1 MAMEIFTVGRGQEGY
16 PERLMPFADM
26 PSRLFVRGALPADE
40 QKTAAIVGARICTA
54 YGKSQAAFF
63 AQVLAANGVAV
74 ISGLACG
81 IDAAAHEG
89 ALRGKGKTF
98 AVLGCGVDICYPKQN
113 YPLMRRML
121 ENGGGVLS
129 EFPPGAE
136 PLPWHFPI
144 RNRVISALADVVLVI
159 EAKEKSGSLIT
170 ADYAL
175 EQGKTVFALPGRTT
189 DATSRGCN
197 RLINL
202 GVGLARLGKKVL
214 LVDADPQGDLTT
226 CLGWRDNDSL
236 TTTITDKLSG
246 VIREDHSDPQSGIL
260 RHEENVDLLPANIEL
275 SAMEMMLVT
284 AMSRETILRSYL
296 SKVKGNYDYVLIDC
310 MPSLGMVTL
319 NALAAADSVI
329 IPVQAQYLP
338 AKGMTQLMQT
348 IGKVRQY
355 INPSLRIDGILLN
368 IVDNRTNLAKS
379 TADAL
384 RKNFGS
390 VIKIYRSSIPM
401 AVKAAEVASKGVSI
415 YKYEPSSPVA
425 KAYAEFAKEVSADG
439 RKKERLHS
447 ADAR

>member
-74 ISGLACG
+74 ISGKPIAFCPLSNSKYSRLGG

-197 RLINL
+197 RLI
-202 GVGLARLGKKVL
+202 A
-214 LVDADPQGDLTT
+214 QGAEIAI
-226 CLGWRDNDSL
+226 S
-236 TTTITDKLSG
+236 
-246 VIREDHSDPQSGIL
+246 P
-260 RHEENVDLLPANIEL
+260 
-275 SAMEMMLVT
+275 
-284 AMSRETILRSYL
+284 ETILEEL
-296 SKVKGNYDYVLIDC
+296 GVKKAGTKRAAPRPRYGKEAEMVLK
-310 MPSLGMVTL
+310 T
-319 NALAAADSVI
+319 LAAEPQNLAQLAGSTG
-329 IPVQAQYLP
+329 IPLQEL
-338 AKGMTQLMQT
+338 T
-348 IGKVRQY
+348 
-355 INPSLRIDGILLN
+355 GILL
-368 IVDNRTNLAKS
+368 
-379 TADAL
+379 AL
-384 RKNFGS
+384 EIDG
-390 VIKIYRSSIPM
+390 VIAENPPGVYM
-401 AVKAAEVASKGVSI
+401 ALS
-415 YKYEPSSPVA
+415 
-425 KAYAEFAKEVSADG
+425 
-439 RKKERLHS
+439 
-447 ADAR
+447 

>member
-16 PERLMPFADM
+16 PERRMPFADM

-98 AVLGCGVDICYPKQN
+98 AVLGCGVDICYPKQI

-197 RLINL
+197 RLI
-202 GVGLARLGKKVL
+202 A
-214 LVDADPQGDLTT
+214 QGAEIAI
-226 CLGWRDNDSL
+226 S
-236 TTTITDKLSG
+236 
-246 VIREDHSDPQSGIL
+246 P
-260 RHEENVDLLPANIEL
+260 
-275 SAMEMMLVT
+275 
-284 AMSRETILRSYL
+284 ETILEEL
-296 SKVKGNYDYVLIDC
+296 GVKKAGTKRAAPRPRYGKEAEMVLK
-310 MPSLGMVTL
+310 T
-319 NALAAADSVI
+319 LAAEPQNLAQLAGSTG
-329 IPVQAQYLP
+329 IPLQEL
-338 AKGMTQLMQT
+338 T
-348 IGKVRQY
+348 
-355 INPSLRIDGILLN
+355 GILL
-368 IVDNRTNLAKS
+368 
-379 TADAL
+379 AL
-384 RKNFGS
+384 EIDG
-390 VIKIYRSSIPM
+390 VIAENPPGVYM
-401 AVKAAEVASKGVSI
+401 ALS
-415 YKYEPSSPVA
+415 
-425 KAYAEFAKEVSADG
+425 
-439 RKKERLHS
+439 
-447 ADAR
+447 

>member
-1 MAMEIFTVGRGQEGY
+1 MAMEIFTVGLGQEGY

-189 DATSRGCN
+189 DATSRGFT
-197 RLINL
+197 R
-202 GVGLARLGKKVL
+202 
-214 LVDADPQGDLTT
+214 
-226 CLGWRDNDSL
+226 NDSR
-236 TTTITDKLSG
+236 G
-246 VIREDHSDPQSGIL
+246 AGREKGRNKKSRTASALWKRGGNGS
-260 RHEENVDLLPANIEL
+260 ENTRGRTAESCTACRQHRNPA
-275 SAMEMMLVT
+275 A
-284 AMSRETILRSYL
+284 
-296 SKVKGNYDYVLIDC
+296 G
-310 MPSLGMVTL
+310 
-319 NALAAADSVI
+319 AD
-329 IPVQAQYLP
+329 
-338 AKGMTQLMQT
+338 
-348 IGKVRQY
+348 R
-355 INPSLRIDGILLN
+355 
-368 IVDNRTNLAKS
+368 
-379 TADAL
+379 
-384 RKNFGS
+384 
-390 VIKIYRSSIPM
+390 
-401 AVKAAEVASKGVSI
+401 
-415 YKYEPSSPVA
+415 
-425 KAYAEFAKEVSADG
+425 
-439 RKKERLHS
+439 HS
-447 ADAR
+447 AGTRN

>member
-1 MAMEIFTVGRGQEGY
+1 MAMEIFTVGRGHEGY

-175 EQGKTVFALPGRTT
+175 EQGKNGIFCSSATV
-189 DATSRGCN
+189 
-197 RLINL
+197 
-202 GVGLARLGKKVL
+202 
-214 LVDADPQGDLTT
+214 
-226 CLGWRDNDSL
+226 
-236 TTTITDKLSG
+236 
-246 VIREDHSDPQSGIL
+246 
-260 RHEENVDLLPANIEL
+260 
-275 SAMEMMLVT
+275 
-284 AMSRETILRSYL
+284 
-296 SKVKGNYDYVLIDC
+296 
-310 MPSLGMVTL
+310 
-319 NALAAADSVI
+319 
-329 IPVQAQYLP
+329 
-338 AKGMTQLMQT
+338 
-348 IGKVRQY
+348 
-355 INPSLRIDGILLN
+355 
-368 IVDNRTNLAKS
+368 
-379 TADAL
+379 
-384 RKNFGS
+384 GS
-390 VIKIYRSSIPM
+390 VAETRTPERHGFFKF
-401 AVKAAEVASKGVSI
+401 AVCPYSGCFVLPVVRYNSQLVRNFRHVFQLFQLQFCNVAAV
-415 YKYEPSSPVA
+415 PVLF
-425 KAYAEFAKEVSADG
+425 YLFCG
-439 RKKERLHS
+439 
-447 ADAR
+447 

>member
-189 DATSRGCN
+189 EIAIS
-197 RLINL
+197 
-202 GVGLARLGKKVL
+202 
-214 LVDADPQGDLTT
+214 P
-226 CLGWRDNDSL
+226 
-236 TTTITDKLSG
+236 
-246 VIREDHSDPQSGIL
+246 
-260 RHEENVDLLPANIEL
+260 
-275 SAMEMMLVT
+275 
-284 AMSRETILRSYL
+284 ETILEEL
-296 SKVKGNYDYVLIDC
+296 GVKKAGTKRAAPRPRYGKEAEMVLK
-310 MPSLGMVTL
+310 T
-319 NALAAADSVI
+319 LAAEPQNLAQLAGSTG
-329 IPVQAQYLP
+329 IPLQEL
-338 AKGMTQLMQT
+338 T
-348 IGKVRQY
+348 
-355 INPSLRIDGILLN
+355 GILL
-368 IVDNRTNLAKS
+368 
-379 TADAL
+379 AL
-384 RKNFGS
+384 EIDG
-390 VIKIYRSSIPM
+390 VIAENPPGVYM
-401 AVKAAEVASKGVSI
+401 ALS
-415 YKYEPSSPVA
+415 
-425 KAYAEFAKEVSADG
+425 
-439 RKKERLHS
+439 
-447 ADAR
+447 

>member
-89 ALRGKGKTF
+89 TARKGKTF

-175 EQGKTVFALPGRTT
+175 EQEKRYLPCPDGQRM
-189 DATSRGCN
+189 R
-197 RLINL
+197 
-202 GVGLARLGKKVL
+202 
-214 LVDADPQGDLTT
+214 Q
-226 CLGWRDNDSL
+226 
-236 TTTITDKLSG
+236 
-246 VIREDHSDPQSGIL
+246 
-260 RHEENVDLLPANIEL
+260 
-275 SAMEMMLVT
+275 
-284 AMSRETILRSYL
+284 
-296 SKVKGNYDYVLIDC
+296 
-310 MPSLGMVTL
+310 
-319 NALAAADSVI
+319 AAA
-329 IPVQAQYLP
+329 A
-338 AKGMTQLMQT
+338 
-348 IGKVRQY
+348 
-355 INPSLRIDGILLN
+355 
-368 IVDNRTNLAKS
+368 
-379 TADAL
+379 TA
-384 RKNFGS
+384 
-390 VIKIYRSSIPM
+390 
-401 AVKAAEVASKGVSI
+401 
-415 YKYEPSSPVA
+415 
-425 KAYAEFAKEVSADG
+425 
-439 RKKERLHS
+439 
-447 ADAR
+447 

>member
-189 DATSRGCN
+189 VC
-197 RLINL
+197 
-202 GVGLARLGKKVL
+202 
-214 LVDADPQGDLTT
+214 
-226 CLGWRDNDSL
+226 
-236 TTTITDKLSG
+236 DKLRLQPPDRAGERKFAIS
-246 VIREDHSDPQSGIL
+246 P
-260 RHEENVDLLPANIEL
+260 
-275 SAMEMMLVT
+275 
-284 AMSRETILRSYL
+284 ETILEEL
-296 SKVKGNYDYVLIDC
+296 GVKKAGTKRAAPRPRYGKEAEMVLK
-310 MPSLGMVTL
+310 T
-319 NALAAADSVI
+319 LAAEPQNLAQLAGSTG
-329 IPVQAQYLP
+329 IPLQEL
-338 AKGMTQLMQT
+338 T
-348 IGKVRQY
+348 
-355 INPSLRIDGILLN
+355 GILL
-368 IVDNRTNLAKS
+368 
-379 TADAL
+379 AL
-384 RKNFGS
+384 EIDG
-390 VIKIYRSSIPM
+390 VIAENPPGVYM
-401 AVKAAEVASKGVSI
+401 ALS
-415 YKYEPSSPVA
+415 
-425 KAYAEFAKEVSADG
+425 
-439 RKKERLHS
+439 
-447 ADAR
+447 

>member
-144 RNRVISALADVVLVI
+144 RRQKRRAAR
-159 EAKEKSGSLIT
+159 SLR
-170 ADYAL
+170 
-175 EQGKTVFALPGRTT
+175 RTT
-189 DATSRGCN
+189 R
-197 RLINL
+197 
-202 GVGLARLGKKVL
+202 
-214 LVDADPQGDLTT
+214 
-226 CLGWRDNDSL
+226 W
-236 TTTITDKLSG
+236 
-246 VIREDHSDPQSGIL
+246 
-260 RHEENVDLLPANIEL
+260 
-275 SAMEMMLVT
+275 
-284 AMSRETILRSYL
+284 SREKRYL
-296 SKVKGNYDYVLIDC
+296 PCPDGQR
-310 MPSLGMVTL
+310 MRQ
-319 NALAAADSVI
+319 AAA
-329 IPVQAQYLP
+329 A
-338 AKGMTQLMQT
+338 
-348 IGKVRQY
+348 
-355 INPSLRIDGILLN
+355 
-368 IVDNRTNLAKS
+368 
-379 TADAL
+379 TA
-384 RKNFGS
+384 
-390 VIKIYRSSIPM
+390 
-401 AVKAAEVASKGVSI
+401 
-415 YKYEPSSPVA
+415 
-425 KAYAEFAKEVSADG
+425 
-439 RKKERLHS
+439 
-447 ADAR
+447 

>member
-54 YGKSQAAFF
+54 YGKSQAAFL

-197 RLINL
+197 RLIADGAAALITDSWDVLREYEAQYPHKIL
-202 GVGLARLGKKVL
+202 GERVELPRTLGYQAREELARAKQAAVEETPALPELNLKTNDLGLTDDQMAILRALKAGALQVDDLIEKTQIPTRRVL
-214 LVDADPQGDLTT
+214 SALTMME
-226 CLGWRDNDSL
+226 LEGYVEQSGGKHFSL
-236 TTTITDKLSG
+236 T
-246 VIREDHSDPQSGIL
+246 
-260 RHEENVDLLPANIEL
+260 
-275 SAMEMMLVT
+275 
-284 AMSRETILRSYL
+284 
-296 SKVKGNYDYVLIDC
+296 
-310 MPSLGMVTL
+310 VTL
-319 NALAAADSVI
+319 L
-329 IPVQAQYLP
+329 
-338 AKGMTQLMQT
+338 
-348 IGKVRQY
+348 
-355 INPSLRIDGILLN
+355 
-368 IVDNRTNLAKS
+368 
-379 TADAL
+379 
-384 RKNFGS
+384 
-390 VIKIYRSSIPM
+390 
-401 AVKAAEVASKGVSI
+401 E
-415 YKYEPSSPVA
+415 E
-425 KAYAEFAKEVSADG
+425 
-439 RKKERLHS
+439 
-447 ADAR
+447 

>member
-113 YPLMRRML
+113 YSLMRRML

-197 RLINL
+197 RLIAQ
-202 GVGLARLGKKVL
+202 GAAPRPRYGKEAEMVL
-214 LVDADPQGDLTT
+214 KT
-226 CLGWRDNDSL
+226 
-236 TTTITDKLSG
+236 
-246 VIREDHSDPQSGIL
+246 
-260 RHEENVDLLPANIEL
+260 
-275 SAMEMMLVT
+275 
-284 AMSRETILRSYL
+284 
-296 SKVKGNYDYVLIDC
+296 
-310 MPSLGMVTL
+310 
-319 NALAAADSVI
+319 LAAEPQNLAQLAGSTG
-329 IPVQAQYLP
+329 IPLQEL
-338 AKGMTQLMQT
+338 T
-348 IGKVRQY
+348 
-355 INPSLRIDGILLN
+355 GILL
-368 IVDNRTNLAKS
+368 
-379 TADAL
+379 AL
-384 RKNFGS
+384 EIDG
-390 VIKIYRSSIPM
+390 VIAENPPGVYM
-401 AVKAAEVASKGVSI
+401 ALS
-415 YKYEPSSPVA
+415 
-425 KAYAEFAKEVSADG
+425 
-439 RKKERLHS
+439 
-447 ADAR
+447 